1 MPTKPPVPKRGI
13 AELIIATQSALLAL
27 VGLAGMMAVTPV
39 LQGFNALRD
48 RDSAVAIV
56 TDKGIT
62 TDKTEVDLT
71 QVFSIIQNYR
81 SVCLVAMCLGGMVF
95 IATLIRIYQKRN
107 EIITTTSR
115 APRSMPK
122 RPSKPRTSKSRG

>member
-1 MPTKPPVPKRGI
+1 MPTKQPAPKRGI

-27 VGLAGMMAVTPV
+27 VGLAGMMAVNPV

-71 QVFSIIQNYR
+71 QVYSIIQNYKA
-81 SVCLVAMCLGGMVF
+81 VCLTAMCLGGMVF
-95 IATLIRIYQKRN
+95 IATIIRIYQKRN
-107 EIITTTSR
+107 EITIAPSR
-115 APRSMPK
+115 APVGVPK
-122 RPSKPRTSKSRG
+122 RAAKPRTAKGRG

>member
-1 MPTKPPVPKRGI
+1 MSKPKPAPKSGI
-13 AELIIATQSALLAL
+13 AEVIIATQSALLGL
-27 VGLAGMMAVTPV
+27 VGLAGMMAVGPV

-71 QVFSIIQNYR
+71 QVFSIIQNYKA
-81 SVCLVAMCLGGMVF
+81 VCLTAMCLGGMVF
-95 IATLIRIYQKRN
+95 VATLVRIYQKRN
-107 EIITTTSR
+107 ETTTATATANR
-115 APRSMPK
+115 LPK
-122 RPSKPRTSKSRG
+122 PTRKRTAKGRG

>member
-1 MPTKPPVPKRGI
+1 MPTKQPVQKRGI

-39 LQGFNALRD
+39 LRGFNALRD
-48 RDSAVAIV
+48 RDSAVAII

-71 QVFSIIQNYR
+71 EVFSIIQNYR
-81 SVCLVAMCLGGMVF
+81 AVCLVAMCLGGMVF
-95 IATLIRIYQKRN
+95 IATIVRIYLKRN
-107 EIITTTSR
+107 EIITIPSSP
-115 APRSMPK
+115 PRSVPK
-122 RPSKPRTSKSRG
+122 RARARTAKGRG